1 MKFEISN
8 IISIATFLA
17 GAGSAVWGM
26 VKWYGDGE
34 KKRYAAE
41 RDFQHLRNHQ
51 EQMKQSIAQLV
62 KEIDGLSDDVKTM
75 NACFSLLLG
84 QSGQT
89 MSGILGY
96 KRKRSENDDE

>member
-1 MKFEISN
+1 MKLEISN
-8 IISIATFLA
+8 VISILTFLA

-26 VKWYGDGE
+26 VRWYGDGE

-41 RDFQHLRNHQ
+41 RDFQHLRRNQ
-51 EQMKQSIAQLV
+51 EQMKEQISHIG
-62 KEIDGLSDDVKTM
+62 KEIDGLSDDFKTL
-75 NACFSLLLG
+75 NACFNLLLG

-96 KRKRSENDDE
+96 RKRSEDGNE